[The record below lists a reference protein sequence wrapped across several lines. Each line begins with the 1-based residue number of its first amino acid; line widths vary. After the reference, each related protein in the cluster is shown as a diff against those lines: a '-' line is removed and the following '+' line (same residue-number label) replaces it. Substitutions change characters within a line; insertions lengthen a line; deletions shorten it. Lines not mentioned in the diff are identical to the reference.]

1 MADPAAEVEIITVIA
16 QLARRR
22 AQEEEGSEG
31 DAGVGELE
39 WEWVRCLKI
48 QKACILEFS
57 PKPYKWIRF
66 ITGVV
71 LGAEGI
77 LCATD
82 NADALE
88 IDYDRP
94 LIDGNFSLYFHVTPA
109 ELSRMF
115 PLDPDIADPYS
126 ATGTTTQARCAGFR
140 DEVEGRDVG
149 CVASDSLARNCDAA
163 HFIGHSKGDI
173 YIKVITNARSRDED
187 KDDCIDDIDDIRNG
201 LFVETTLH
209 RSLASRGV
217 AFLLTPNFAMSTN
230 DVDPTLQPDEQR
242 WTIHSFEAV
251 FDPDFRHN
259 RMYNL
264 LVPHGQAL
272 RLPVDRTSWPPGI
285 LFDAVYAAAVM
296 KYFSHEDF
304 SAYLSQHWQGH
315 FYLGSIGNTHAD
327 GDIVQIEREREQNAM
342 KKAQQKRERAERREK
357 GCTEGGGKEQMDI
370 YDMLLLLPQI
380 VRRPPTAEQRE
391 RHLAEQRESELAKRK
406 ELEHKVTS
414 WLHTKR

>member
-1 MADPAAEVEIITVIA
+1 
-16 QLARRR
+16 
-22 AQEEEGSEG
+22 
-31 DAGVGELE
+31 
-39 WEWVRCLKI
+39 
-48 QKACILEFS
+48 
-57 PKPYKWIRF
+57 F

-82 NADALE
+82 NADAIE

-115 PLDPDIADPYS
+115 PLDPYVAEPYC
-126 ATGTTTQARCAGFR
+126 ATGSTTEACCDGFR
-140 DEVEGRDVG
+140 DEVEGRDVR
-149 CVASDSLARNCDAA
+149 CVASDALAVMCDAA
-163 HFIGHSKGDI
+163 HLIGQSKGDI
-173 YIKVITNARSRDED
+173 CIKVLTNARSRDED
-187 KDDCIDDIDDIRNG
+187 KNDCIDDIDDIRNG
-201 LFVETTLH
+201 LFVANLLH
-209 RSLASRGV
+209 RALASRGV

-230 DVDPTLQPDEQR
+230 DVDPTLQSDEQR

-251 FDPDFRHN
+251 FDADLRRN
-259 RMYNL
+259 RVYNI
-264 LVPHGQAL
+264 VIPHGQAL
-272 RLPVDRTSWPPGI
+272 RLPVDRTSWPSGI

-304 SAYLSQHWQGH
+304 SAYLSQHWQGR
-315 FYLGSIGNTHAD
+315 FYLD
-327 GDIVQIEREREQNAM
+327 GDMAQIEHEREQNVM

-357 GCTEGGGKEQMDI
+357 GDIEGGGKMDI

-391 RHLAEQRESELAKRK
+391 RHLAEQRESELVKRK

>member
-1 MADPAAEVEIITVIA
+1 MDDSAAESEIITVIA
-16 QLARRR
+16 QLARPH
-22 AQEEEGSEG
+22 ATEEEGSEG
-31 DAGVGELE
+31 DVRVRELE

-66 ITGVV
+66 ITGVI

-82 NADALE
+82 NADAIE

-115 PLDPDIADPYS
+115 PLDPYIAEPYC
-126 ATGTTTQARCAGFR
+126 ATGSTTEACCDGFR
-140 DEVEGRDVG
+140 DEVEGRDVR
-149 CVASDSLARNCDAA
+149 CVASDALAVMCDAA
-163 HFIGHSKGDI
+163 HLIGQSKGDI
-173 YIKVITNARSRDED
+173 CIKVLTNARSRDED
-187 KDDCIDDIDDIRNG
+187 KNDCIDDIDDIRNG
-201 LFVETTLH
+201 LFVVSQLH
-209 RSLASRGV
+209 RALGRRGV

-251 FDPDFRHN
+251 FDPDFRHDRVCN
-259 RMYNL
+259 IAI
-264 LVPHGQAL
+264 PHGQAL

-304 SAYLSQHWQGH
+304 SAYLSQHWQGR
-315 FYLGSIGNTHAD
+315 FYLN
-327 GDIVQIEREREQNAM
+327 GDMAQIEHERERNNM

-357 GCTEGGGKEQMDI
+357 GDIEGGGKMDV